1 MISSRQTVQRATPA
15 RQRAPEPGRI
25 LALDYGRAR
34 IGLALADGQARL
46 ARPLSTLARKNRS
59 EDLRQ
64 LRDLVREHGVTRIVL
79 GLPLRLDGTRGEMAE
94 EVERFAERL
103 RKQLGLPVDLMDERL
118 SSWEAEAL
126 LAVKEKKISHR
137 DFENAKKSRKKNRK
151 ENSVDA
157 VAAAVILREFL
168 AQRDREKE
176 RD

>member
-1 MISSRQTVQRATPA
+1 MVSSRQSVQRATPA
-15 RQRAPEPGRI
+15 PQRTPEPGRI

-46 ARPLSTLARKNRS
+46 ARPLSTLARKNRG
-59 EDLRQ
+59 EDLRR

-79 GLPLRLDGTRGEMAE
+79 GLPLRLDGTRGQMAE

-118 SSWEAEAL
+118 SSWEAEQAL
-126 LAVKEKKISHR
+126 AGKGNRISRTGTQHIR
-137 DFENAKKSRKKNRK
+137 RLTKRNRK
-151 ENSVDA
+151 GNSVDA

-168 AQRDREKE
+168 AQRDGEKE